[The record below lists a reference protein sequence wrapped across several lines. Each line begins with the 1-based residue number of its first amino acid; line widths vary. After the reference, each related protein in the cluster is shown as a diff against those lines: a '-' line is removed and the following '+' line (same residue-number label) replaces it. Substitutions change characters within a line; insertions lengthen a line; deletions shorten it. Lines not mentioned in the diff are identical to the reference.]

1 MKEKIGY
8 YILAVM
14 SLIFFF
20 PNYALGQ
27 EKYLVYDQPNEV
39 NSPNLFW
46 ELTKVI
52 LALAFVIGVAYF
64 LLQLL
69 NKKNLIQS
77 KNELLNVLESIYI
90 APNRMVCL
98 LEVGDKILVLGVTEN
113 NISFLTEINDL
124 ELKETLKSRKD
135 LKAGPVFAE
144 QLNAVIEKIKVSPQP
159 DERKAQNIKSHDIT
173 DEYSNLQ
180 SYFQNQLKKIRVG
193 DQEEAREEQK

>member
-1 MKEKIGY
+1 M
-8 YILAVM
+8 
-14 SLIFFF
+14 
-20 PNYALGQ
+20 
-27 EKYLVYDQPNEV
+27 
-39 NSPNLFW
+39 
-46 ELTKVI
+46 TKVI

-64 LLQLL
+64 LLQFL

-98 LEVGDKILVLGVTEN
+98 LEIGDKILVLGVTEN

-124 ELKETLKSRKD
+124 EIKETLQSRKD
-135 LKAGPVFAE
+135 LKAAPVFAE
-144 QLNAVIEKIKVSPQP
+144 QLNAVIEKIKVSPQQ
-159 DERKAQNIKSHDIT
+159 DEKKAQNIKSHDIT

>member
-1 MKEKIGY
+1 M
-8 YILAVM
+8 VM

-20 PNYALGQ
+20 PNYAVGQ
-27 EKYLVYDQPNEV
+27 NKYLAYDQPNEV

-64 LLQLL
+64 LLQFL

-98 LEVGDKILVLGVTEN
+98 LEIGDKILVLGVTEN

-124 ELKETLKSRKD
+124 EIKETLQSRKD
-135 LKAGPVFAE
+135 LKAAPVFAE
-144 QLNAVIEKIKVSPQP
+144 QLNAVIEKIKVSPQQ
-159 DERKAQNIKSHDIT
+159 DEKKAQNIKSHDIT

>member
-8 YILAVM
+8 HIFMVM

-20 PNYALGQ
+20 PNYAVGQ
-27 EKYLVYDQPNEV
+27 NKYLAYDQPNEV

-64 LLQLL
+64 LLQFL

-98 LEVGDKILVLGVTEN
+98 LEIGDKILVLGVTEN

-124 ELKETLKSRKD
+124 EIKETLQSRKD
-135 LKAGPVFAE
+135 LKAAPVFAE
-144 QLNAVIEKIKVSPQP
+144 QLNAVIEKIKVSPQQ
-159 DERKAQNIKSHDIT
+159 DEKKAQNIKSHDIT